1 MFQCLHT
8 WLQESSRGSGLPFM
22 ERLLS
27 YKQERK
33 ETTRSITPPHPKK
46 ENHMS
51 INTPSNAQKKQL
63 IGMKTQHVDIR
74 I

>member
-1 MFQCLHT
+1 
-8 WLQESSRGSGLPFM
+8 M

-63 IGMKTQHVDIR
+63 IGMKMQHVDIR